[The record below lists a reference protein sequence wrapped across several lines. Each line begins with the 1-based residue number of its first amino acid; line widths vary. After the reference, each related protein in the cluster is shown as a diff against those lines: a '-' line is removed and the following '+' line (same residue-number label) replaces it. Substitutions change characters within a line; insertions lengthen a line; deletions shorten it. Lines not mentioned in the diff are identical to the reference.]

1 MAVPSQKQLHRPTL
15 EIVGAAHEEVVSF
28 RQVKD
33 HLIDTFSLSESDL
46 LERVPSG
53 RQTRFENRVYWAAS
67 YLRRAGLLH
76 SPSRARFVIT
86 WDGRELLAN
95 QDGDIETAYL
105 NELIEARRQ
114 RSDANRDEVETITS
128 TIETS
133 HVVDVVDTDSANVT
147 PDERMSV
154 LYSELNDRLADELLE
169 SVKGASPDQF
179 ERLVVRLLEKMEY
192 GQGQDVG
199 RSGDEGIDGIIN
211 QDPLGLE
218 KVYIQAKRWQSQ
230 VGEPEIRNF
239 SGSLQAK
246 GASKGVFVTTSTFS
260 STAQQTAQL
269 ISAGNKFIRLINGEE
284 LARLMIMHDVGVIT
298 EVTYSVKTLDENYF
312 VEDL

>member
-15 EIVGAAHEEVVSF
+15 ETVEAAFQAEVSL

-33 HLIDTFSLSESDL
+33 SLIDTFSLNESDL
-46 LERVPSG
+46 SERVPSG
-53 RQTRFENRVYWAAS
+53 QQTRFENRVYWAVS

-86 WDGRELLAN
+86 SDGRELLAN
-95 QDGDIETAYL
+95 QDGDIEIAYL
-105 NELIEARRQ
+105 NALIESRKQ
-114 RSDANRDEVETITS
+114 SSDSDQHRVKTITS
-128 TIETS
+128 TVETS
-133 HVVDVVDTDSANVT
+133 READVMDTDSANVT
-147 PDERMSV
+147 PDERMGDLFV
-154 LYSELNDRLADELLE
+154 ELNDRLADELLE
-169 SVKGASPDQF
+169 SVKNASPEQF
-179 ERLVVRLLEKMEY
+179 ERLVVRLLERMEY
-192 GQGQDVG
+192 GQGQAVG

-239 SGSLQAK
+239 SGSLEAK

-260 STAQQTAQL
+260 STAQRTAQL
-269 ISAGNKFIRLINGEE
+269 ISAGNKFIRLIDGEE
-284 LARLMIMHDVGVIT
+284 LAQLMIRHDVGVIT
-298 EVTYSVKTLDENYF
+298 DVTYFVKKLDENYF
-312 VEDL
+312 VEGL